1 MKNMTFSNKHRGGVN
16 GFSAA
21 PKITKTL
28 LAAALLTAFSSG
40 AFAAPDYYGG
50 PDNHKGTYAPVIENQ
65 KSVIN
70 TTPPE
75 DTYRRVIGGYYT
87 LISKD
92 TDNEKEAYEYNFESI
107 TTTLEGTTVEQE
119 AIAGN
124 RHGFEWGSVDSQ
136 KITMSLNTGTTTLN
150 LNNATFKDSKFGS
163 GEGEY
168 HLSFISAGD
177 HMKDRGLNYGGEV
190 PVGVSNITNA
200 NLNINGGN
208 YDTQIFGGSYLNAYG
223 SQNVDLT
230 AKIDNSNITIK
241 GGTFSENTNIYGGGA
256 IYNTYNYMNGNGR
269 EMINSVGKSTIS
281 ITGATVKGDIYAGGL
296 FAYGLWDGNGFT
308 DNEGH
313 VFKVNLKVGESEITV
328 KDSKVGNI
336 YSSNAFGQLD
346 TTKGNTCNTAW
357 VYTTNPETDEDSLNK
372 GAGSTPTK
380 LALINSTAK
389 NIVIQQGQIDMT
401 DSTASDVSLD
411 EGNATLS
418 GSEVSTLTLGSG
430 TLNMTDS
437 TAGDTTVKSGDV
449 SLTSSTTGA
458 LNVQSGNL
466 TLLNSSVGA
475 ASVPKGN
482 VSVTNSSADSL
493 SVDKGTLALSV
504 TTTDNTVGTVK
515 IGTLTTGSGVTVT
528 ASGDSAAND
537 VLGGSL
543 NKLLG
548 QFEVNGK
555 SGEPAGLPAG
565 TQVILPESEIYG
577 TMTGVIDEN
586 GYLTQTSEATNTK
599 QDAYSSVNK
608 ASLLQWRHET
618 NDLEKRMGEL
628 RDSAKGVGSWAR
640 VYGSEME
647 YGDQDLTTKNYSV
660 QVGVD
665 TDVPHNWKVGAAFN
679 YTDSDT
685 SYNHGSA
692 DGDSYVFSVYG
703 TWLAD
708 NGLFVDLIGKYGR
721 ISTDFSLNGFDGSYD
736 NNAWSMSAEAGWHW
750 NVNGSVFL
758 EPQLELTYGRV
769 DGDSFRSAAGTKIEQ
784 DDFKSLVGR
793 YGIRAGLTFPEHRGT
808 IYARVT
814 GAYEFKGDFGYT
826 ASNAYTS
833 RSFDEDLD
841 GSWVEYAIG
850 ANFSISDQAYTY
862 LDLERSSC
870 GDIDE
875 NWRWNVGFRYV
886 W

>member
-1 MKNMTFSNKHRGGVN
+1 V
-16 GFSAA
+16 
-21 PKITKTL
+21 
-28 LAAALLTAFSSG
+28 
-40 AFAAPDYYGG
+40 
-50 PDNHKGTYAPVIENQ
+50 V
-65 KSVIN
+65 
-70 TTPPE
+70 
-75 DTYRRVIGGYYT
+75 GGYYT
-87 LISKD
+87 NLNSG
-92 TDNEKEAYEYNFESI
+92 TSNEKKDYEYKFDSI
-107 TTTLEGTTVEQE
+107 TTTLSGTTVDEE
-119 AIAGN
+119 ITAGN
-124 RHGFEWGSVDSQ
+124 RHSFGWAEGEHPPEAYS
-136 KITMSLNTGTTTLN
+136 MSFTTGTTTLN
-150 LNNATFKDSKFGS
+150 LNNVTVKDPILT
-163 GEGEY
+163 E
-168 HLSFISAGD
+168 ISADPKKNNAIYLSGFVTAGD
-177 HMKDRGLNYGGEV
+177 YMKDRGLNYDN
-190 PVGVSNITNA
+190 PQTSISNITTA
-200 NLNINGGN
+200 NLNITGGE
-208 YDTQIFGGSYLNAYG
+208 YHTQIYGGTLTNAFGGRNVTMNAY
-223 SQNVDLT
+223 V
-230 AKIDNSNITIK
+230 KNSNITIK
-241 GGTFSENTNIYGGGA
+241 GGTFDENTNIYGGGA
-256 IYNTYNYMNGNGR
+256 IWNFNTFMDSEGR
-269 EMINSVGKSTIS
+269 EIVNTVEKSTIS
-281 ITGATVKGDIYAGGL
+281 ISDATIEGDIYAGGVIAAASND
-296 FAYGLWDGNGFT
+296 FTYHNDNDGAT
-308 DNEGH
+308 YTL
-313 VFKVNLKVGESEITV
+313 KTSLKVGESEITV
-328 KDSKVGNI
+328 TDSKVGNI
-336 YSSNAFGQLD
+336 YSSNARGTLLI
-346 TTKGNTCNTAW
+346 TNSNIGSTWHSNEAW
-357 VYTTNPETDEDSLNK
+357 TYAPAAETDEDSVSM
-372 GAGSTPTK
+372 GSGTTPTK

-430 TLNMTDS
+430 TLTMTDS
-437 TAGDTTVKSGDV
+437 TAGDTTVTSGDV

-475 ASVPKGN
+475 TSVPNGN

-504 TTTDNTVGTVK
+504 TTTDNTVVTVK

-608 ASLLQWRHET
+608 AALLQWRHET

-685 SYNHGSA
+685 SYKHGSA

-750 NVNGSVFL
+750 NVNDSVFL